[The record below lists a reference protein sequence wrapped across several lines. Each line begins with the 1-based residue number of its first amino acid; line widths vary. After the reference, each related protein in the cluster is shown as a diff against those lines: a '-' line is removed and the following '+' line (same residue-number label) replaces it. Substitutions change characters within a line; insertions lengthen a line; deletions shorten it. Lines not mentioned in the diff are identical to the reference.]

1 MWGNQGKRPAI
12 DTLIGRNSAITGDV
26 QFSGGLH
33 IDGCIQGN
41 VQSDA
46 DARARLSLSQHGRIE
61 GEVRV
66 GDIDLDGTVVGN
78 VHASG
83 RLELGPHARID
94 GNVYYNILQMA
105 SGAAVNGQLLHRP
118 AAGATPALA
127 APAGSVS
134 EVPEESF
141 ETA

>member
-1 MWGNQGKRPAI
+1 MWGNQDKRPVI
-12 DTLIGRNSAITGDV
+12 DTLIGRNSTITGDV

-33 IDGCIQGN
+33 IDGCVQGN
-41 VQSDA
+41 VQSEV
-46 DARARLSLSQHGRIE
+46 DARSRLSVSQHGRVE
-61 GEVRV
+61 GEIRV
-66 GDIDLDGTVVGN
+66 TDIDLDGTVVGN

-83 RLELGPHARID
+83 RIELGPHARID

-118 AAGATPALA
+118 SGEA
-127 APAGSVS
+127 APALTWS
-134 EVPEESF
+134 EAKAAPAEEPL